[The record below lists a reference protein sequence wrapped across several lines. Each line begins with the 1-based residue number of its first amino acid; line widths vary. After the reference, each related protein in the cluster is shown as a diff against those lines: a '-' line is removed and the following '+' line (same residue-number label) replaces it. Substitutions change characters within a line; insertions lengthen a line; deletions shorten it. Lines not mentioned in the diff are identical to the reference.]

1 MKKIYVNYDSDF
13 YVNQYSN
20 NDTEL
25 KEAFMEDDFDIKF
38 GYTKVKEED
47 GKLVLYNSTNVKE
60 QYYIDEELEKSK
72 QEILYKID
80 FCKQE
85 LSNTD
90 YIVAKIAEAQALGE
104 DTSQLITKYSDMFV
118 YRKNLRNQINELEKE
133 LHTLIIKLAQI
144 K

>member
-1 MKKIYVNYDSDF
+1 MKQIYVNYDNDF
-13 YVNQYSN
+13 YVNQYST

-25 KEAFMEDDFDIKF
+25 KEAFIEDDFEIKF

-47 GKLVLYNSTNVKE
+47 GKLILYNSTKVKE
-60 QYYIDEELEKSK
+60 QYYVDEELEKAK
-72 QEILYKID
+72 QEILYQID

-90 YIVAKIAEAQALGE
+90 YMVAKIAEAQALGE
-104 DTSQLITKYSDMFV
+104 DTSQLITKYSDMLV

-133 LHTLIIKLAQI
+133 LEK
-144 K
+144 

>member
-1 MKKIYVNYDSDF
+1 MKKIYVNYDNDF
-13 YVNQYSN
+13 YVNQYST

-25 KEAFMEDDFDIKF
+25 KEAFIEDDFDIKF

-47 GKLVLYNSTNVKE
+47 GKLVLYNSTNLKK
-60 QYYIDEELEKSK
+60 QYYVDEELEKAK

-90 YIVAKIAEAQALGE
+90 YMVAKIAEAQALGE
-104 DTSQLITKYSDMFV
+104 DTSQLITKYSDMLV
-118 YRKNLRNQINELEKE
+118 YRKNLRNQITELEKE
-133 LHTLIIKLAQI
+133 LEK
-144 K
+144 

>member
-1 MKKIYVNYDSDF
+1 MKQIYVNYDSDF
-13 YVNQYSN
+13 YVNQYST

-47 GKLVLYNSTNVKE
+47 GKLILYNSTNVKN
-60 QYYIDEELEKSK
+60 QYYVDEELEKAK
-72 QEILYKID
+72 QEILYQID

-85 LSNTD
+85 LSSTD
-90 YIVAKIAEAQALGE
+90 YIVTKIAEAQALGE
-104 DTSQLITKYSDMFV
+104 DISQLITKYSDMFV

-133 LHTLIIKLAQI
+133 LEK
-144 K
+144 

>member
-1 MKKIYVNYDSDF
+1 MKKIYVNYDNDF

-47 GKLVLYNSTNVKE
+47 GKLVLYNSTNVKS
-60 QYYIDEELEKSK
+60 QYYVDEELEKAK
-72 QEILYKID
+72 QEILYQIEL
-80 FCKQE
+80 CKQE
-85 LSNTD
+85 LFATD

-104 DTSQLITKYSDMFV
+104 DTSQLITKYSDMLV

-133 LHTLIIKLAQI
+133 LEK
-144 K
+144 

>member
-1 MKKIYVNYDSDF
+1 MKKVYVNYDNDF
-13 YVNQYSN
+13 YVNQYST

-25 KEAFMEDDFDIKF
+25 KEAFIEDDFEIKF

-47 GKLVLYNSTNVKE
+47 GKLILYNSTNVKE
-60 QYYIDEELEKSK
+60 QYYVDEELEKAK

-104 DTSQLITKYSDMFV
+104 DTSQLITKYSDMLV
-118 YRKNLRNQINELEKE
+118 YRKNLRNQITKLEKE
-133 LHTLIIKLAQI
+133 LEK
-144 K
+144 

>member
-25 KEAFMEDDFDIKF
+25 KEALMEDDFEIKF

-47 GKLVLYNSTNVKE
+47 GKLILYNSTKVKSE
-60 QYYIDEELEKSK
+60 YYVDEELEKAK
-72 QEILYKID
+72 QEILYQID

-90 YIVAKIAEAQALGE
+90 YMVAKIAEAQALGE
-104 DTSQLITKYSDMFV
+104 DTSQLITKYSDMLV

-133 LHTLIIKLAQI
+133 LEK
-144 K
+144 

>member
-1 MKKIYVNYDSDF
+1 MKKVYVNYDSDF

-25 KEAFMEDDFDIKF
+25 KEVFMEDNFDIKF

-60 QYYIDEELEKSK
+60 QYYVDEELEKAK

-104 DTSQLITKYSDMFV
+104 DTSQLITKYSDMLV
-118 YRKNLRNQINELEKE
+118 YRKNLRNQITELEKE
-133 LHTLIIKLAQI
+133 LEK
-144 K
+144 

>member
-1 MKKIYVNYDSDF
+1 MKTIYIKYDTDF
-13 YVNQYSN
+13 YVNQYSY

-25 KEAFMEDDFDIKF
+25 KEAFMEDNFEIKF

-47 GKLVLYNSTNVKE
+47 GKLILYNDIQCKS
-60 QYYIDEELEKSK
+60 QYYVDEELEKAK

-90 YIVAKIAEAQALGE
+90 YMVAKIAEAQALGE
-104 DTSQLITKYSDMFV
+104 DTSQLITKYSDMLI

-133 LHTLIIKLAQI
+133 LEK
-144 K
+144 

>member
-1 MKKIYVNYDSDF
+1 MKTIYIKYDTDF
-13 YVNQYSN
+13 YVNQYST

-25 KEAFMEDDFDIKF
+25 KEAFMEDNFEIKF

-47 GKLVLYNSTNVKE
+47 DKLILYNDIQCKS
-60 QYYIDEELEKSK
+60 QYYVDEELEKAK
-72 QEILYKID
+72 QEILFKID

-133 LHTLIIKLAQI
+133 LEK
-144 K
+144 

>member
-1 MKKIYVNYDSDF
+1 MKKVYVNYDSDF
-13 YVNQYSN
+13 YVNQYSY

-25 KEAFMEDDFDIKF
+25 KEALMEDNFEIKF

-47 GKLVLYNSTNVKE
+47 GKLILYNDIQCNS
-60 QYYIDEELEKSK
+60 QYYVDEELEKAK
-72 QEILYKID
+72 QEILYQID

-90 YIVAKIAEAQALGE
+90 YIVAKIAEAQALWE
-104 DTSQLITKYSDMFV
+104 DTSQLITKYSDMLV

-133 LHTLIIKLAQI
+133 LEK
-144 K
+144 

>member
-1 MKKIYVNYDSDF
+1 MKQIYVNYDNDF
-13 YVNQYSN
+13 YVNQYST

-25 KEAFMEDDFDIKF
+25 EAAFMEDDFEIKF

-47 GKLVLYNSTNVKE
+47 GKLILYNDMQCKPE
-60 QYYIDEELEKSK
+60 YYVDEELEKAK
-72 QEILYKID
+72 QEILYQIEL
-80 FCKQE
+80 CKQE

-104 DTSQLITKYSDMFV
+104 DTSQLITKYSDILV

-133 LHTLIIKLAQI
+133 LEK
-144 K
+144 

>member
-1 MKKIYVNYDSDF
+1 
-13 YVNQYSN
+13 
-20 NDTEL
+20 
-25 KEAFMEDDFDIKF
+25 MEDDFEIKF

-47 GKLVLYNSTNVKE
+47 GKLVLYNDIQCNPE
-60 QYYIDEELEKSK
+60 YYVNEELEKAK

-104 DTSQLITKYSDMFV
+104 DTSQLITKYSDMLV

-133 LHTLIIKLAQI
+133 LEK
-144 K
+144 